1 MEIKQFDYIRLWE
14 RYVKGLNERIT
25 KEANKLAIQQAE
37 IEHTNLWDI
46 CERYIPCINLE
57 IEDIVRPNDN
67 TERYRFESDFTI
79 TLTPRKDEKDSNENS
94 TVDVG

>member
-1 MEIKQFDYIRLWE
+1 MITEEYFKRLNQEITAK
-14 RYVKGLNERIT
+14 
-25 KEANKLAIQQAE
+25 ANALAIQQAE
-37 IEHTNLWDI
+37 LEHTSLWDI

-79 TLTPRKDEKDSNENS
+79 TLIPRNNEKTDNEDS
-94 TVDVG
+94 TVAAE